1 MSLTEP
7 IRTKQIPAEK
17 LLLTPEEAARRLGLS
32 RTHIFRL
39 IATRQLRS
47 IKIGRLRRIS
57 PGALDEFVTQ
67 SERGAI
73 AS

>member
-1 MSLTEP
+1 MSGADPVSTYS
-7 IRTKQIPAEK
+7 PAEK

-32 RTHIFRL
+32 RTQIFRL
-39 IATRQLRS
+39 IARRQLRS

-57 PGALDEFVTQ
+57 LRALDEFVTQ
-67 SERGAI
+67 TERDL

>member
-7 IRTKQIPAEK
+7 IATTSGLTEK

-39 IATRQLRS
+39 IATKQLRS

-57 PGALDEFVTQ
+57 RGALDEFVAQ
-67 SERGAI
+67 SERDAI